1 MVCRPRALLGG
12 YQQILREVRLTK
24 ADVARSSSSPPP
36 LPLNDRDEL
45 FPSGTEWTTLQ
56 GPGGRSWKT
65 FTVPTFLCTASFRGR
80 GTWCGSMRGL
90 CIGCRRWAGA
100 TTSPGTWVHST
111 VSLYGLNRRNSR
123 AARVK
128 IFFPFWFILSV
139 QEFWTKY
146 IHPHNTTTNAQ
157 RSEPDHQVVID
168 NNLGV

>member
-1 MVCRPRALLGG
+1 MVCRSRALLGG
-12 YQQILREVRLTK
+12 YQQILREVSEEAHKNRCSKKL
-24 ADVARSSSSPPP
+24 RYPRP
-36 LPLNDRDEL
+36 LPSNDHDEL
-45 FPSGTEWTTLQ
+45 FPSGMELTTLQ
-56 GPGGRSWKT
+56 GPGGRFWKT

-123 AARVK
+123 ATHVK

-139 QEFWTKY
+139 QE
-146 IHPHNTTTNAQ
+146 
-157 RSEPDHQVVID
+157 
-168 NNLGV
+168 L